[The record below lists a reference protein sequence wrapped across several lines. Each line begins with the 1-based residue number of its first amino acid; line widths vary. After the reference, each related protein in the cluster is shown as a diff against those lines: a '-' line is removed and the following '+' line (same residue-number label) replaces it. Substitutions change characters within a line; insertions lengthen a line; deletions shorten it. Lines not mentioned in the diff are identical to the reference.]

1 MITQPST
8 SHPYFPMLKFVYLNY
23 LKYLPT
29 IDQRAIPFLRDDWR
43 INDLPQASD
52 KFPIVEETDHTK
64 QVRWATTPEI
74 KIVERYFNIRDGLD
88 DEENQFEDFELEDDD
103 EEDDL
108 YEKNHYADGEHQAKE
123 SSMRSTISIPIP
135 ISPIAKDTVEDF
147 DPPFPPRT
155 NTGDTSTRKNR
166 FQRNVNATRDS
177 ESINATLERLGSLRR
192 SGPSSQAASE
202 NLAAAREHAA
212 WSIRAYQDSLKRR
225 P

>member
-1 MITQPST
+1 
-8 SHPYFPMLKFVYLNY
+8 MLKFVYLNY

-29 IDQRAIPFLRDDWR
+29 IDRRAIPFLRDDWR

-64 QVRWATTPEI
+64 QVRWDTTPKI
-74 KIVERYFNIRDGLD
+74 RIVERYINIQDGLD
-88 DEENQFEDFELEDDD
+88 DEGNQFEDFELEDD
-103 EEDDL
+103 L
-108 YEKNHYADGEHQAKE
+108 YEENYHADTEHQAKE

-166 FQRNVNATRDS
+166 FQRNDNATRDS
-177 ESINATLERLGSLRR
+177 ESINATLEHLGSLGR

-212 WSIRAYQDSLKRR
+212 RSIRAYQDSLKRR